1 MHARQSSSRQSLSVS
16 VRRTRSVCPSQ
27 SREPPGQQQAWEC
40 NWICDLRRFQMR
52 RFLAMS
58 ALALTLTASPAALIA
73 QTMPDTTSPTGSQN
87 ATSAPPTAGAT
98 AYTPGPSEMSQ
109 MDTWPAEQKAKYQAW
124 PADYKEYF
132 WTLDAD
138 QQKGWWA
145 LTDEQKSQVFA
156 MAPDERA
163 KIWPTIVGQVTGQSM
178 ASANPMP
185 ASPTAT
191 PPASASMD
199 SAPASSGAMATPP
212 ATAMNKTYPL
222 CSKTVTDSCRNRG
235 GV

>member
-1 MHARQSSSRQSLSVS
+1 
-16 VRRTRSVCPSQ
+16 
-27 SREPPGQQQAWEC
+27 
-40 NWICDLRRFQMR
+40 MR
-52 RFLAMS
+52 RFLVMS
-58 ALALTLTASPAALIA
+58 ALALSMTASPAALMA
-73 QTMPDTTSPTGSQN
+73 QALPQTPTTMPDATSPVGGQDAMN
-87 ATSAPPTAGAT
+87 APSTAAGGT
-98 AYTPGPSEMSQ
+98 FTPGPSEMSQ

-163 KIWPTIVGQVTGQSM
+163 KVWPTIVGQVTGQRT
-178 ASANPMP
+178 ASAAPMP
-185 ASPTAT
+185 ANPAGT
-191 PPASASMD
+191 PSTSSGMD
-199 SAPASSGAMATPP
+199 SQPAADGAMATPP
-212 ATAMNKTYPL
+212 ATAMNKTYPV

>member
-178 ASANPMP
+178 ASATPP
-185 ASPTAT
+185 APSN
-191 PPASASMD
+191 PASASMD

-212 ATAMNKTYPL
+212 ATAMNKTYPV